1 MVMTYFGCNLSN
13 VNLLKCISMN
23 NQELMK
29 QDTQNGTKQ
38 VYVNVDQMQVF
49 VIISKGEMKVY
60 VGVNVNNLL
69 IKVYVIKNLFE
80 ILVIVIVTF
89 KK

>member
-1 MVMTYFGCNLSN
+1 MAMTYFGCNLSN
-13 VNLLKCISMN
+13 VNSLKCISMN

-38 VYVNVDQMQVF
+38 VNVNVDQMQVF

-60 VGVNVNNLL
+60 VGVNV
-69 IKVYVIKNLFE
+69 KN
-80 ILVIVIVTF
+80 
-89 KK
+89 